1 MFRLLVVVTVLFMT
15 TDAQQYHWT
24 WQITDNLPKVPSV
37 YNFPSVSLTNIDNVL
52 YYGTI
57 SIGNPPQNYEV
68 VFDTSSPYL
77 RIFPKMYT
85 NPVPVSSLYRNR
97 LVYRYTVY
105 RNRLFEVRYLDYN
118 VTGFLSNGKVNVAN
132 LNIERQTFLEVV
144 NMSDEHI
151 LELYSNESTRKFD
164 GLLGLGCY
172 NLHTATVDEIKPVFY
187 NMVQQNLVS
196 SSIFSIYLNRDA
208 SADFGGKLIFG
219 GSDPAYYEGS
229 FTYVPVIRTEYW
241 QFTINN
247 IQLNNFTW
255 CKKSCQGIVD
265 TSTWKIIG
273 PKKDVS
279 LINRLIET
287 NSQGSVDCNRIS
299 QLPII
304 GFNLSG
310 FNWFSKTFVL
320 TGKDYI
326 IRDPHD
332 KNTCVTVFWKHE
344 TATDGFDHYVEWV
357 LGMPFIGR
365 YYTEFDIGRHR
376 VGFALAKN
384 VW

>member
-1 MFRLLVVVTVLFMT
+1 MFRLLVTVLFMT

-24 WQITDNLPKVPSV
+24 WRITDNLSKVPSV
-37 YNFPSVSLTNIDNVL
+37 HNFPSVRLTNIDNVI

-57 SIGNPPQNYEV
+57 SIGTPPQNFKV

-77 RIFPKMYT
+77 RIFPKMST
-85 NPVPVSSLYRNR
+85 NPVVFVRNKYTYVRMYCKPYIVNKNR
-97 LVYRYTVY
+97 L
-105 RNRLFEVRYLDYN
+105 LQVRYLDYN
-118 VTGFLSNGKVNVAN
+118 VTGFLSNGTVNVAN
-132 LNIERQTFLEVV
+132 LNIEKQTFLEVV
-144 NMSDEHI
+144 NISDEHI
-151 LELYSNESTRKFD
+151 LELYSNITDRKFD
-164 GLLGLGCY
+164 GLLGLSY
-172 NLHTATVDEIKPVFY
+172 FNIPVNEIKPVFY
-187 NMVQQNLVS
+187 NMIQQELVS
-196 SSIFSIYLNRDA
+196 SSIFSIYLNRNA
-208 SADFGGKLIFG
+208 SADLGGKLIFG
-219 GSDPAYYEGS
+219 GSDPAYYEGK
-229 FTYVPVIRTEYW
+229 FTYFPVTRRGYW

-247 IQLNNFTW
+247 IQLNNIT
-255 CKKSCQGIVD
+255 CCEKSCQAIVD

-273 PKKDVS
+273 PEKDVS